1 MARRRFPAKKA
12 VTKKTDSP
20 SAPSTKPKK
29 IYGIDDCKYKSK
41 SLMDLH
47 KEFKGHLQFK
57 LIKSFT
63 LPTIDD
69 GQKKSKYGALKAE
82 IDGHIFDSVMES
94 RFYVYLLQL
103 VQNKKIKSFEMQTP
117 YELQEKYKDL
127 HTKKVVRAIT
137 YISDFVIT
145 NLDDSIVVIDV
156 KGRETADFKLKKKM
170 FGYKYRDLIL
180 MCVQWEPKTQ
190 EWMDLED
197 IKAENRKMKKLK
209 GEKIGA

>member
-1 MARRRFPAKKA
+1 MARRGFSPKKA
-12 VTKKTDSP
+12 ASKKADSP
-20 SAPSTKPKK
+20 SAPSTKTKK
-29 IYGIDDCKYKSK
+29 IYTIDDCKYKSK
-41 SLMDLH
+41 QLMDLH
-47 KEFKGHLQFK
+47 KEFKGHMQFK

-63 LPTIDD
+63 LPTVDD
-69 GQKKSKYGALKAE
+69 GQKKSKYGALKTE
-82 IDGHIFDSVMES
+82 VDGYIFDSVMEA
-94 RFYVYLLQL
+94 RFYIYLLFM
-103 VQNKKIKSFEMQTP
+103 VQDKKIKSFEMQTP

-145 NLDDSIVVIDV
+145 NLDESTVVIDV

-180 MCVQWEPKTQ
+180 MCVQWEPKTK

-197 IKAENRKMKKLK
+197 IKVENRKIKKLK
-209 GEKIGA
+209 GENIGA